1 MSAWKSGD
9 VRGGSADVCVMKD
22 VTVRTGM
29 CPYLRFCVDSTLV
42 FCNVV
47 KREAKGKELFSST
60 DIDESYVVTPTV
72 PMSRWDTL

>member
-1 MSAWKSGD
+1 MCNEGCHGSHRD
-9 VRGGSADVCVMKD
+9 VSI
-22 VTVRTGM
+22 
-29 CPYLRFCVDSTLV
+29 PSFCVDSTLV